1 MDEIEILKN
10 LEHLKIMKI
19 FECFN
24 DKENVYIVSGYC
36 DQGDL
41 LGKMEKLGTLNP
53 IIVKQL
59 MYQIFNAIAYLH
71 SNHIFHG
78 DIKLENVMLYK
89 ASMREIRRFTRIN
102 KDLDKNKELQ
112 KDIERS
118 FNKRTFVLK
127 RSFNY
132 IENMNDYKVKLL
144 DFGCSKYLIKKR

>member
-10 LEHLKIMKI
+10 LEHLNIMKI

-24 DKENVYIVSGYC
+24 DKENVYIVSEYC

-41 LGKMEKLGTLNP
+41 LGKMEKLGSLNQ

-59 MYQIFNAIAYLH
+59 MFQIFNAIAYLH

-89 ASMREIRRFTRIN
+89 TSMREIKRLTKIN
-102 KDLDKNKELQ
+102 KD
-112 KDIERS
+112 
-118 FNKRTFVLK
+118 
-127 RSFNY
+127 
-132 IENMNDYKVKLL
+132 
-144 DFGCSKYLIKKR
+144 